1 MKFFISAIRT
11 RRFIASSHVNPNSL
25 RRHGNCSNPLLL
37 IAGIVGFGLVT
48 VVAPIAIDAFRRY
61 RYQKVITCPE
71 ACSLAEV
78 SLEAGQAALGV
89 AVGRPVLRVRN
100 CSLWPKRKGC
110 EEKCVGE
117 NWPAP

>member
-1 MKFFISAIRT
+1 MFT
-11 RRFIASSHVNPNSL
+11 
-25 RRHGNCSNPLLL
+25 NPLLL
-37 IAGIVGFGLVT
+37 IVGIVAFGLVA
-48 VVAPIAIDAFRRY
+48 VVAPIVIDVYRRY
-61 RYQKVITCPE
+61 RYRKVITCPQTHGI
-71 ACSLAEV
+71 AEV
-78 SLEAGQAALGV
+78 SLNPGLAALGA